1 MMFAGDVRGMIS
13 YAFMFLAWGVT
24 AGIIV
29 HRQRRLAP
37 MVIAHWIVNIALGVG
52 PMIAIAF

>member
-29 HRQRRLAP
+29 HR
-37 MVIAHWIVNIALGVG
+37 
-52 PMIAIAF
+52 